1 MTGDWIVDIALMMDR
16 LESTNYYDVGFR
28 QVIEDHLGAIKN
40 GSTEMVVTP
49 HAQAKYDGNLYG
61 LLAEFSSMSIDYFWI
76 VMRCNDFVSP
86 RDYRLGMSVLLV
98 PNEDYIRTL
107 YNTYITFKK

>member
-1 MTGDWIVDIALMMDR
+1 MDIAQMMER
-16 LESTNYYDVGFR
+16 LEGSSYYDTGFR

-40 GSTEMVVTP
+40 GSTEMSVTP

-61 LLAEFSSMSIDYFWI
+61 LLAEYSNMSVDYFWI
-76 VMRCNDFVSP
+76 VLRCNDFVAP
-86 RDYRLGMSVLLV
+86 RDFRLGMDVILV

-107 YNTYITFKK
+107 YNTYITLRK